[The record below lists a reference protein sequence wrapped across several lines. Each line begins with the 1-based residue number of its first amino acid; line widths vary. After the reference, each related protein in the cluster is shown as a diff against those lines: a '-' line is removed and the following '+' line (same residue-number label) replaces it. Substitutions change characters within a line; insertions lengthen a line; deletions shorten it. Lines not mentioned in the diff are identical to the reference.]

1 MGGGLAIGA
10 ISDVEPVLI
19 REGDDDV
26 EVLTVEIYAS
36 GLKIRC
42 ICGYGP
48 QENHTIE
55 RKNKF
60 WSRLK
65 AEVEDAIE
73 NDAAILIQM
82 DGNLW
87 AGPDVVK
94 NDPHPCNQNGQFLK
108 DLLECFPQL
117 SIANNLDICE
127 GRITRRRQTVLRC
140 EESILDFL

>member
-26 EVLTVEIYAS
+26 KILTFKIYAS

-48 QENHTIE
+48 QQNHTIE

-60 WSRLK
+60 WSRLN
-65 AEVEDAIE
+65 AELEDAIE
-73 NDAAILIQM
+73 NDAAILI
-82 DGNLW
+82 
-87 AGPDVVK
+87 
-94 NDPHPCNQNGQFLK
+94 
-108 DLLECFPQL
+108 
-117 SIANNLDICE
+117 
-127 GRITRRRQTVLRC
+127 
-140 EESILDFL
+140 